1 MYAIALLQGMVFY
14 GAIATLYR
22 QAVGV
27 SVFQITIIESISL
40 ALALALELPCGI
52 LAEKI
57 GYKNTMIFS
66 CLIYFISKLVFWQAN
81 GFGMFLMERIMLSFV
96 MAGMSGVDASILYLS
111 SKKEDAHKV
120 FGIYSSLQTVG
131 LMLAS
136 AIYSVFMHGNYRM
149 AALAT
154 VIAYGVATV
163 LVFFIQEVRSA
174 ESKTEP
180 LVSEF
185 LYILKDT
192 WKRKELFLFLIGIA
206 LFSECHQT
214 ITVFLN
220 QLQYMRAGMTNQS
233 IGWAYV
239 VMTAAGLLG
248 VKSASIAK
256 RIGKRKAGILF
267 FAIAIV
273 SCLIITIT
281 EISWLSVLA
290 VILLRVTFSMM
301 MPLVQT
307 IQNEQV
313 THKNRATAL
322 SINAVIM
329 DGVAISTNLILGKAT
344 DISLP
349 LAFQIC
355 VSFCVVGMLLFF
367 YSTGKMKK
375 RYL

>member
-1 MYAIALLQGMVFY
+1 MYAIAFLQGMVFY

-27 SVFQITIIESISL
+27 SVFQITIIEGISL
-40 ALALALELPCGI
+40 ALALALELPWGI

-57 GYKNTMIFS
+57 GYKNTMIFCS
-66 CLIYFISKLVFWQAN
+66 ILYFISKIIFWQAH
-81 GFGMFLMERIMLSFV
+81 GFVMFLVERIILSFV
-96 MAGMSGVDASILYLS
+96 MAGMSGVDTSILYLS
-111 SKKEDAHKV
+111 SKKDHAHKV
-120 FGIYSSLQTVG
+120 FSIYASLQTLG

-136 AIYSVFMHGNYRM
+136 ALYSTFMHGNYRL
-149 AALAT
+149 AAFTT
-154 VIAYGVATV
+154 VIAYGIALI
-163 LVFFIQEVRSA
+163 LVFFLQEVKSA
-174 ESKTEP
+174 EPKTEP
-180 LVSEF
+180 LISEF
-185 LYILKDT
+185 LDILKDT

-220 QLQYMRAGMTNQS
+220 QLQYMRAGMTNQR

-239 VMTAAGLLG
+239 VMTLAGLLG
-248 VKSASIAK
+248 VKSASIVK

-267 FAIAIV
+267 FTMAIL
-273 SCLIITIT
+273 SCLTITIT
-281 EISWLSVLA
+281 ENPWLSVGA
-290 VILLRVTFSMM
+290 IVLLRVTFSMM
-301 MPLVQT
+301 MPLANT

-355 VSFCVVGMLLFF
+355 VGLSIAGMFLFI
-367 YSTGKMKK
+367 YSTGKMK
-375 RYL
+375 L